1 MSLNGTSMHSD
12 KLTWTLCGVGT
23 LIALYTTYWQLTDF
37 KRRTI
42 LKPSSTR
49 SVGVEQATE
58 DGIPSGDLDHGI
70 RLSTEAAIKLSTL
83 SALARGVNPELRNA
97 ALKILCERSLKD
109 EAFSELLTKA
119 EAQDLNANYQALRV
133 LYLLSNNVSP
143 RRLAVPRVFGALVGI
158 LRRTITLSVERH
170 HNALRCQREA
180 ISLLNRLIQLG
191 DECQQYATDAGL
203 TEWFKECR
211 DAGYYNVLDH
221 HLDQSLLE
229 LLATICRRDSTM
241 REEVI
246 ELGWNIGRDGRGN
259 LGFIVGDARGT
270 LSRERDDGEDWVEVV
285 GLERGEVERGEIVW

>member
-12 KLTWTLCGVGT
+12 RLTWALCGFGT

-42 LKPSSTR
+42 VKPSSTR

-58 DGIPSGDLDHGI
+58 D
-70 RLSTEAAIKLSTL
+70 AIKLSTL
-83 SALARGVNPELRNA
+83 STLARGVNPELRNA

-119 EAQDLNANYQALRV
+119 ESQDLNANYQALRV

-143 RRLAVPRVFGALVGI
+143 RRLAVPRVFKALVGI

-229 LLATICRRDSTM
+229 LLATICRRDSAM
-241 REEVI
+241 REDVI
-246 ELGWNIGRDGRGN
+246 ESGWSLGRDSSGN
-259 LGFIVGDARGT
+259 LEFVVGDARGT
-270 LSRERDDGEDWVEVV
+270 PSRLRDDGDDWVEVV
-285 GLERGEVERGEIVW
+285 GFEREVGERGEMIW